1 MRREALCIHSPPVP
15 PSSHPFCLFSCV
27 FSCLLQLEAHSLVVH
42 EERVFFERPQRMPG
56 TGGGHS
62 VIDCRDL
69 RPAPGTGRVA
79 PRPSGYSGVSATAS
93 YSSIA
98 MHALFFRGE
107 SSRPKLSD
115 LLYMGCLGVA
125 GMISLT
131 FRTALREKLRA
142 NSWND
147 ATANQADSWR
157 GRKLLTEG
165 FRHWLGSSLKQRLI
179 KTAYDGATECFIDLA
194 GEWET

>member
-1 MRREALCIHSPPVP
+1 MAAGFVSPFISITVRREALCIHSPPPPSPPVP
-15 PSSHPFCLFSCV
+15 PSSPPFCLFSCV

-79 PRPSGYSGVSATAS
+79 PRPSGYSGVSATAC

-98 MHALFFRGE
+98 MHALFFQGE
-107 SSRPKLSD
+107 SSRNVRPQLSD

-125 GMISLT
+125 GTISLT
-131 FRTALREKLRA
+131 LRTALREKMRA
-142 NSWND
+142 NS
-147 ATANQADSWR
+147 
-157 GRKLLTEG
+157 
-165 FRHWLGSSLKQRLI
+165 
-179 KTAYDGATECFIDLA
+179 
-194 GEWET
+194 